1 MKRLFVIFLMF
12 CVILC
17 GCNTSFTTDSTKSQ
31 SGVSD
36 GTFSFDAGNIK
47 FTIPTQQQYILT
59 EAVGDQTSVTI
70 CGFGLGSADLII
82 SVIDCS
88 DSSES
93 EISESLTYWNK
104 AAVDTCSDFTYDS
117 NTTLTVMGEK
127 IQFSIYVDYSSEN
140 PVSHYISTFTDSHY
154 IYSMKIQLRSSSSSV
169 LNSVRNTITSSE
181 YIGPQ
186 KRFSKSQ

>member
-1 MKRLFVIFLMF
+1 MKRLFVIFLML

-17 GCNTSFTTDSTKSQ
+17 GCNASPTTDSTKSQ

-93 EISESLTYWNK
+93 EILESLTYWNK
-104 AAVDTCSDFTYDS
+104 SAVDTCSDFTYDS
-117 NTTLTVMGEK
+117 STTLTVMGEK

-154 IYSMKIQLRSSSSSV
+154 IYSMKIKLRSNSSSV
-169 LNSVRNTITSSE
+169 LNPVRKTIISSE

-186 KRFSKSQ
+186 KRFAKSQ